1 MWQTGKFKGSKR
13 ICRCYTKN
21 FEYYLIEFILIVNRR
36 NVMYLD
42 DNKSYL
48 IFGKQLNQIIMVLQ
62 IMSDKFPDVQKM
74 NRFIQSLKDM
84 RSYDDMLDEFIFG
97 DQKSYP
103 KDKRPVG
110 QRDSMTLDE
119 IMNDLQIRFMD
130 ERDKNNGK
138 D

>member
-1 MWQTGKFKGSKR
+1 
-13 ICRCYTKN
+13 
-21 FEYYLIEFILIVNRR
+21 
-36 NVMYLD
+36 MYLD

-74 NRFIQSLKDM
+74 NRFIQNLKDM
-84 RSYDDMLDEFIFG
+84 RAYEDMLDEFIFG
-97 DQKSYP
+97 DQKTYP
-103 KDKRPVG
+103 DDKRPVG
-110 QRDSMTLDE
+110 SKDVMTLDE
-119 IMNDLQIRFMD
+119 IMNDLQLRFMD

>member
-1 MWQTGKFKGSKR
+1 
-13 ICRCYTKN
+13 
-21 FEYYLIEFILIVNRR
+21 
-36 NVMYLD
+36 MYLD

-62 IMSDKFPDVQKM
+62 IMNDKFPDVQKM